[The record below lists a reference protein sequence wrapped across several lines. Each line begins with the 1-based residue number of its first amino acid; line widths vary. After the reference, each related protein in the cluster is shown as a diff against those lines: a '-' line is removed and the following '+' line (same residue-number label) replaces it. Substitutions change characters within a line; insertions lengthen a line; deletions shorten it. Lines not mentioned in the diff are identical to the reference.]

1 MDTRCRQKATG
12 KKDDGSGRGGGGGL
26 TSLLIYKIFTNDM
39 KEQTYYNIEHFE
51 WVPFLFCAPLLKK
64 QTMLHHA

>member
-1 MDTRCRQKATG
+1 MQAKSNRKE
-12 KKDDGSGRGGGGGL
+12 GRREREGGGGL

>member
-1 MDTRCRQKATG
+1 MQAKSNRKE
-12 KKDDGSGRGGGGGL
+12 GRREREGGGGGL